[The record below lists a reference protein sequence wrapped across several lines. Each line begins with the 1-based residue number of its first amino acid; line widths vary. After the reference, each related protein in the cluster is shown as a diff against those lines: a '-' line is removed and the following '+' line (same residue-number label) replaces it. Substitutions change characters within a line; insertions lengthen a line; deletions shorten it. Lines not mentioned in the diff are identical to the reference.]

1 MDYINFCQKLQQE
14 IKDDNLISNAQ
25 DLGLKLSREYSQKD
39 VLLPRNTEQL
49 VTMVKLANQYGVPL
63 YPIGNGSRFSQ
74 GVKPFQE
81 GVLVSLR
88 RMTNVVENRPN
99 NMSIEVEAGMTI
111 SQLQKVLNE
120 DNIYFPIDSNDN
132 STIGGLIAANGYGR
146 KKYLHKTT
154 RFYVMGMEFVSPQGE
169 LINVG
174 GRTIKNVSSYD
185 LHQLLAGSWGVF
197 GIITKAILKV
207 KPIPEK
213 SLVLQ
218 SQAKDAKGL
227 LEIIE
232 KVLFK
237 EKVNLAAI
245 TFFQADSGFLVQVE
259 LEGFEETLK
268 EQQEM
273 LQKLYGFE
281 VIPHFPDVENNENAT
296 ISLPLKN
303 YVTGL
308 NKILEIKQGHPQV
321 NIRGNAGSGL
331 IYLKLKDDKNIVDS
345 LKDIVKTLEGDL
357 IMENRNLIQRERG
370 SGLESLLKDIK
381 NKVDPKNI
389 LIPSTRVLKE

>member
-1 MDYINFCQKLQQE
+1 MDYIKFCQKLQQE

-25 DLGLKLSREYSQKD
+25 DIGLKLSREYSQKD

-49 VTMVKLANQYGVPL
+49 ITMVKLANQYGVPL
-63 YPIGNGSRFSQ
+63 YPIGNGSRFFK

-88 RMTNVVENRPN
+88 RMANVVENRPN

-111 SQLQKVLNE
+111 SQIQKVLNE

-154 RFYVMGMEFVSPQGE
+154 RFYVMGMEFVSPQGD

-218 SQAKDAKGL
+218 TLAKDAKGL
-227 LEIIE
+227 VEIVE

-245 TFFQADSGFLVQVE
+245 TFSQADSGFLVQAE

-273 LQKLYGFE
+273 LQKQYGFK
-281 VIPHFPDVENNENAT
+281 VIPHFPDGEYTENIL

-303 YVTGL
+303 YVAGL
-308 NKILEIKQGHPQV
+308 SQILEIPQV
-321 NIRGNAGSGL
+321 NIRGNASSGL
-331 IYLKLKDDKNIVDS
+331 IYLKLKDDRNIVDS

-357 IMENRNLIQRERG
+357 ILENQNLTQRERG
-370 SGLESLLKDIK
+370 SGFDSLLKDIK